1 MSTALA
7 LSKRAPKLSEAD
19 RIKGIADLG
28 KTLEP
33 VGVTDTVTI
42 AVSASL
48 YGVTGLL
55 VLYALIHR
63 NYRPIR
69 AKNMPLTTVMYIACI
84 VWFLGDIATNG
95 LVYNVGVW
103 SKCKLWV
110 IWFRDLGGYL
120 YSSIVLLRAHAL
132 NRIFIQRKSFTGW
145 AYYMPIVILAAALLI
160 FCLTVQLIS
169 DDLTVSYLSK
179 LEICHYVEGFKWGS
193 LALLWL
199 VWFASLFYYI
209 KIRHI
214 QTAFNEFREALVVFF
229 IAFTTL
235 LETSLVH
242 GIFPT
247 YPLNRTLRTITTYVD
262 VVCGNISVWVFLVY
276 PVFKCIFYR
285 EKYEH
290 EWLAKLARD
299 GLQREY
305 QIEMNRSANTSDF
318 AKMGSGH
325 QLTSLSSNDRT
336 YATDYHITLDSNSEI
351 ANFSSYR

>member
-1 MSTALA
+1 MSATLA
-7 LSKRAPKLSEAD
+7 LIKRAPNLSVED

-48 YGVTGLL
+48 YGVTW
-55 VLYALIHR
+55 A
-63 NYRPIR
+63 
-69 AKNMPLTTVMYIACI
+69 A
-84 VWFLGDIATNG
+84 GDIATNG

-169 DDLTVSYLSK
+169 DELTVSYLPK

-199 VWFASLFYYI
+199 VWFVSLFYYI

-214 QTAFNEFREALVVFF
+214 QTAFNEFRESLIVFLL
-229 IAFTTL
+229 AFATL
-235 LETSLVH
+235 FQTSLLHSIV
-242 GIFPT
+242 PT
-247 YPLNRTLRTITTYVD
+247 YPLNRAIRTVSTFLD
-262 VVCGNISVWVFLVY
+262 VACGVTSIWVILAY

-305 QIEMNRSANTSDF
+305 QIESSRTAMSSDYVKMGNIRYPTNMSTNNLTYASANQARQDSI
-318 AKMGSGH
+318 SG
-325 QLTSLSSNDRT
+325 LGYL
-336 YATDYHITLDSNSEI
+336 LL
-351 ANFSSYR
+351 FS